1 MLSRSRVELADN
13 QNKGR
18 SNISVSRGTKNALDS
33 IKHYGQSYDGLI
45 QELVGFWKE
54 NKEGTPTQERTQ
66 K

>member
-1 MLSRSRVELADN
+1 MADETTGKED
-13 QNKGR
+13 KGR
-18 SNISVSRGTKNALDS
+18 ANIGISRTTKESLNS